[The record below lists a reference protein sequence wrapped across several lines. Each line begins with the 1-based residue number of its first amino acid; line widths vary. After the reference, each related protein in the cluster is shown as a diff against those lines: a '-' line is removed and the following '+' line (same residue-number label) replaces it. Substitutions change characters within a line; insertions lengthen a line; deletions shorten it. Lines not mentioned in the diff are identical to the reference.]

1 MASAPPSPTLVGRS
15 RATPIKST
23 SPFHRIPLVQDF
35 ISSSYPATRSVA
47 NYGTQSTDMSSLTLV
62 HRSHLSNSSS
72 PVTGPIQ
79 TSDLNISG
87 LPIMASPLT
96 SSLENPV
103 PLELP
108 EGILSVPS
116 QQSTPSE
123 SSLMNASNNNNSNN
137 TSNNNSNNSKGPG
150 LMRRLSRGAANKLTR
165 RRRSNSQDR
174 RDNNSGP
181 VTMLRRSN
189 SKKSGTTASWD
200 SALDSSYEE
209 DESCDTLG
217 TWCGPD
223 SSQVKGDYQRS
234 ITSTASGIAPKIDP
248 ILQRG
253 CTLIKVNKLKKKP
266 MTFYLDFD
274 SGKMF
279 WNLSN
284 PSKRV
289 YIDDIKEIR
298 LRQDARMYREE
309 HRIPEEFENRWFTII
324 YNNSEGSKNRAVKTV
339 HLIAPNESMFEL
351 WTTTLENVAR
361 YRIGLMVGLAGSVE
375 SESILN
381 AHWQREMSRRGGAQD
396 VKSGEGESLDSEGIG
411 NLCHSLHINCSKEM
425 LRVLFARADTSGTGR
440 VNFAQFKEF
449 INRLKYRKD
458 LKDLYDRL
466 VIDDVH
472 GMTLDNFLD
481 FIHYTQRED
490 VENNRDYWVSVFEK
504 FVRKAKLRSQSQPD
518 ATSPD
523 DAPLRMSLDAFSNFM
538 ISTSN
543 GIYPSHV
550 PAPKFDHPLNDYFI
564 SSSHNTYLLGRQVA
578 GFSSTEAYV
587 TALQKGCRC
596 VEVDCWDGAD
606 GRPIVSHG
614 RTMTTSVLFAD
625 CISVINHYAFLS
637 SDYPLIIS
645 LEVHCNPEQ
654 QIAMTNIIKNTF
666 KERLVLESLREEW
679 PILPTPEALK
689 HRVLIKVKTSDEVI
703 DTGPASAPIG
713 LVSVNVGRK
722 RSSSSP
728 FMPPTVMED
737 PLHNFPPLSSPPTIG
752 SGADAAPPTLN
763 RRAFTATSVCST
775 SEESDIGQGSAAI
788 QKEKKRSQK
797 SRIVKDLAD
806 LGVYTRG
813 YKFHNFHSPES
824 KRFNHV
830 YSFAERAF
838 EGICRDPE
846 SKALLE
852 SHNRRYL
859 TRVYPSGFRVRS
871 SNFDP
876 NIFWRRSVQMV
887 ALNWQTYDVGMQMNQ
902 AMFASGTDRTG
913 YVLKPESLR
922 LPPTW
927 KGPGLKP
934 KVDRKLVRFSIDVI
948 SAQQLPR
955 PKHIGLDDNINPYI
969 EIEVFSADDKT
980 KGLAFGEGGMD
991 TSDRNGL
998 SGIGHPHRRRTG
1010 IEQGNGY
1017 NPIFN
1022 DQFKFSLETKYPD
1035 LVFVRWVVWNS
1046 IDGKNVG
1053 NNSSSQLATFTAKL
1067 SSLAQGFRYLPLY
1080 DGNGDQYL
1088 FSTLFCRITKSELAP
1103 VVPPFDSDEIKN
1115 ERRGIFKQIG
1125 QSVLKRA
1132 ISTERDSSKSNT
1144 SSSDQSRKSDNK
1156 LPSSPAL
1163 NPSVTTSP

>member
-1 MASAPPSPTLVGRS
+1 MASAPPSPALVGRS
-15 RATPIKST
+15 RATPIKSA

-35 ISSSYPATRSVA
+35 MSSSYPATRPVA
-47 NYGTQSTDMSSLTLV
+47 NYSTLPSDMSSFTLV
-62 HRSHLSNSSS
+62 HRNQLSNSSS
-72 PVTGPIQ
+72 PITGPIQ
-79 TSDLNISG
+79 TNTDFTISG
-87 LPIMASPLT
+87 LPMMTSPLS
-96 SSLENPV
+96 SSLENPG

-108 EGILSVPS
+108 EGILSIPL
-116 QQSTPSE
+116 QQSTAYPSD
-123 SSLMNASNNNNSNN
+123 SASMNTSKDNSNTANNNNN
-137 TSNNNSNNSKGPG
+137 KGPG
-150 LMRRLSRGAANKLTR
+150 LMRRLSRGAANKLSR

-189 SKKSGTTASWD
+189 SKSATPASWD

-209 DESCDTLG
+209 DETCDTLG

-223 SSQVKGDYQRS
+223 SSQVKSDYHRS
-234 ITSTASGIAPKIDP
+234 ITSIASGVAPKVDP

-253 CTLIKVNKLKKKP
+253 CTLTKVNKLKKKP

-339 HLIAPNESMFEL
+339 HLIAPDEAMFEL

-361 YRIGLMVGLAGSVE
+361 YRIGLMVGLTGSVE

-381 AHWQREMSRRGGAQD
+381 AHWQREMSRRGSQDAQ
-396 VKSGEGESLDSEGIG
+396 SGEEESLDAEGIG
-411 NLCHSLHINCSKEM
+411 NLCHSLHINCSKET
-425 LRVLFARADTSGTGR
+425 LRALFACADTSGTGR
-440 VNFAQFKEF
+440 VNFSQFREF
-449 INRLKYRKD
+449 IQRLKYRKD
-458 LKDLYDRL
+458 IQDLYDRL
-466 VIDDVH
+466 TDDVQ
-472 GMTLDNFLD
+472 GMSLDNFLD
-481 FIHYTQRED
+481 FVHYTQRED
-490 VENNRDYWVSVFEK
+490 VEGNRDYWVSIFEK
-504 FVRKAKLRSQSQPD
+504 FVRKARLRSQSQSD
-518 ATSPD
+518 AMSAD
-523 DAPLRMSLDAFSNFM
+523 DAPARMSLDAFSAFL

-550 PAPKFDHPLNDYFI
+550 PAPNFDHPLNDYFI

-587 TALQKGCRC
+587 SALQKGCRC

-625 CISVINHYAFLS
+625 CISVINRYAFLS

-654 QIAMTNIIKNTF
+654 QLAMTNIIKDTF
-666 KERLVLESLREEW
+666 KERLVLETLREDW
-679 PILPTPEALK
+679 PILPSPEALK
-689 HRVLIKVKTSDEVI
+689 HRVLIKVKTSEELI
-703 DTGPASAPIG
+703 DTGPATLPTG
-713 LVSVNVGRK
+713 LVSVGRK

-737 PLHNFPPLSSPPTIG
+737 PLHNLVPLSSPPTIG
-752 SGADAAPPTLN
+752 SGSDAAPPPLG

-775 SEESDIGQGSAAI
+775 SEESDIGQSSAAI
-788 QKEKKRSQK
+788 QKEKKRAQK

-813 YKFHNFHSPES
+813 YKFHSFHSTES

-838 EGICRDPE
+838 EGICRDSE

-852 SHNRRYL
+852 SHNRRFL

-902 AMFASGTDRTG
+902 AMFASGMDRTG

-922 LPPTW
+922 SPPTC
-927 KGPGLKP
+927 KSPGLKP

-955 PKHIGLDDNINPYI
+955 PKQIGLGDNINPYI

-1053 NNSSSQLATFTAKL
+1053 NNSSTQLATFTAKL

-1088 FSTLFCRITKSELAP
+1088 FSTLFCRVTKSELAP
-1103 VVPPFDSDEIKN
+1103 VVPLSDPDETKY

-1132 ISTERDSSKSNT
+1132 ISTERDASKSNAIAA
-1144 SSSDQSRKSDNK
+1144 DQQSKKSENRQ
-1156 LPSSPAL
+1156 PSSPAL
-1163 NPSVTTSP
+1163 NPSVTTPP